1 MYDVDNSGSIN
12 VIEMAAIIRYFI
24 HFKGFSLNALIINI
38 VIHLYYDSFKAYRG
52 KLQLEKT
59 LTLWQEYAYQASS
72 EINGSLAFTDNV
84 KHLH

>member
-52 KLQLEKT
+52 KLQ
-59 LTLWQEYAYQASS
+59 WGADAF
-72 EINGSLAFTDNV
+72 NSLFILDVAT
-84 KHLH
+84 